1 MEHTTE
7 DQSFREAHFTW
18 KHRMIAAVSLRTNFT
33 YTVRHGLA
41 AGMKRRGGLG
51 FLPFGGAETEEERF
65 LRNLDLRGL
74 TVYDI
79 GAFEGI
85 LSLFFSR
92 SAKQVIAYEPTPGT
106 RQRLLTNL
114 KLNNVSNV
122 QVRDV
127 GLGSAAAD
135 TTLVYDPLMPGA
147 ASGGKFVAKQ
157 IREHSQQA
165 VEVPI
170 RVVRL
175 DDDIQERGLPAPGFI
190 KIDVEGMELEVIR
203 GAARTLQQHGP
214 GLYIELHGALE
225 ADKLQNAHEVV
236 SQLWL
241 WGYRDILD
249 VEQNQKLTPANTQ
262 RPSHIYC
269 AKSPTGAG

>member
-7 DQSFREAHFTW
+7 DRAFREAHFTW
-18 KHRMIAAVSLRTNFT
+18 KHRMIAAISLRTNFT

-65 LRNLDLRGL
+65 LRALDFHGL

-92 SAKQVIAYEPTPGT
+92 GAKQVIAYEPSPET
-106 RQRLLTNL
+106 RRRLLTNL
-114 KLNNVSNV
+114 KLNGVTNVE
-122 QVRDV
+122 VRDV
-127 GLGSAAAD
+127 GLGSSAANA
-135 TTLVYDPLMPGA
+135 TLIFDPLMPGA
-147 ASGGKFVAKQ
+147 ASGGKFIAKQ
-157 IREHSQQA
+157 IREHS
-165 VEVPI
+165 EKPIEIPI

-175 DDDIQERGLPAPGFI
+175 DDDIRDRKLPAPGFI
-190 KIDVEGMELEVIR
+190 KIDVEGMELEVLR
-203 GAARTLQQHGP
+203 GAEQTLRQYGP
-214 GLYIELHGALE
+214 SLYIELHGALE
-225 ADKLQNAHEVV
+225 ADKLQNALDVV
-236 SQLWL
+236 SELWEF
-241 WGYRDILD
+241 GYRDILD
-249 VEQNQKLTPANTQ
+249 VEENRKLTPETTR

-269 AKSPTGAG
+269 AKPHTGE

>member
-1 MEHTTE
+1 MEHTSE
-7 DQSFREAHFTW
+7 DQAFREAHFTW

-51 FLPFGGAETEEERF
+51 FLPFGSAETEEERF
-65 LRNLDLRGL
+65 LRGLNFQGL

-92 SAKQVIAYEPTPGT
+92 TAQQVIAYEPTPTT
-106 RQRLLTNL
+106 RARLLANL
-114 KLNNVSNV
+114 KLNGVTNV

-127 GLGSAAAD
+127 GLGSATAD
-135 TTLVYDPLMPGA
+135 TNLVFDPLMPGA
-147 ASGGKFVAKQ
+147 ASGGQFVAQQ
-157 IREHSQQA
+157 IREHSQKP

-170 RVVRL
+170 HVVRL
-175 DDDIQERGLPAPGFI
+175 DDDIRDRQLPPPDFM
-190 KIDVEGMELEVIR
+190 KIDVEGMELEVLR
-203 GAARTLQQHGP
+203 GTSQTLQQHGP
-214 GLYIELHGALE
+214 ALYIELHGALE
-225 ADKLQNAHEVV
+225 ADKLQNASEVV
-236 SQLWL
+236 SQLWQ
-241 WGYRDILD
+241 WGYQDILD
-249 VEQNQKLTPANTQ
+249 VEENRKLTPETTR

-269 AKSPTGAG
+269 VKARTAE